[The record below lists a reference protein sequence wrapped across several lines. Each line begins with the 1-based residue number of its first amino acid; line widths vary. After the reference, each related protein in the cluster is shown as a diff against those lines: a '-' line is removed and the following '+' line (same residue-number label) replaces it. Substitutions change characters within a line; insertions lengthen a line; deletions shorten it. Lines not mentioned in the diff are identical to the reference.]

1 MDEAK
6 NERTGGIIAD
16 YFLSLP
22 TELINILTLA
32 FEEVLLQGVNKL

>member
-6 NERTGGIIAD
+6 NERTGSIIAD

-32 FEEVLLQGVNKL
+32 FEEVLLQGVL